1 MAKTILIV
9 LILAGAL
16 ALVVGCE
23 RDSAE
28 RPADDAGSTG
38 AVSTEGGQQSA
49 TSSDSGLSAKP
60 DAEAYI
66 QMAME
71 SSVGK
76 DLGLSLFP
84 KKPKTTVC
92 VIPGGGPPP
101 GIRVPGTCSTTVRL
115 GRNDEATVRFVEHW
129 DARRFH
135 GPGTGGRRRLSHTWE
150 LTVSPHAPAGARVV
164 ATRDYGDFPPRLVK

>member
-28 RPADDAGSTG
+28 RPADDVGSTG

-84 KKPKTTVC
+84 RKPKTTVC
-92 VIPGGGPPP
+92 VIPGGGPHPVSAFRAP
-101 GIRVPGTCSTTVRL
+101 AAQPFAWAETTRRPFASSSIGTLGAST
-115 GRNDEATVRFVEHW
+115 D
-129 DARRFH
+129 
-135 GPGTGGRRRLSHTWE
+135 P
-150 LTVSPHAPAGARVV
+150 APAGA
-164 ATRDYGDFPPRLVK
+164 ATSATPGS